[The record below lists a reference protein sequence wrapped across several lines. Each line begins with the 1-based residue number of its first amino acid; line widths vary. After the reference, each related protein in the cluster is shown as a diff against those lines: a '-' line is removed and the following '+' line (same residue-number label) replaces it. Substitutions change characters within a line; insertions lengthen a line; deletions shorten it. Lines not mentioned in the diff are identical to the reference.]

1 MVVAVGT
8 VMTYLASAELLTLKV
23 ICCSPSASA
32 MAASCVAEAV
42 ALEGSRKD
50 AGDVCDRG
58 AERSRNV
65 RSVGLLDLG
74 RAIGSDAIVFARGD
88 IFLWTS
94 RDADQRELEAM
105 VFTERH
111 RRSSA

>member
-1 MVVAVGT
+1 MVVVVGT

-32 MAASCVAEAV
+32 MAASCVAEPV

-50 AGDVCDRG
+50 AGGICDRG
-58 AERSRNV
+58 AERSRDG
-65 RSVGLLDLG
+65 RSVGLLDLE
-74 RAIGSDAIVFARGD
+74 RAIGSDAIVVSED
-88 IFLWTS
+88 EIFLWVS
-94 RDADQRELEAM
+94 EDVDQRDLQAM